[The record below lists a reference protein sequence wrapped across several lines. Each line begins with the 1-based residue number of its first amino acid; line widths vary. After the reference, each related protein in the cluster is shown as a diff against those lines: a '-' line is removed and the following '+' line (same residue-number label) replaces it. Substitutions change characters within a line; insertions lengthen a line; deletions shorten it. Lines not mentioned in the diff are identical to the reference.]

1 MTQRRKRRGPELKS
15 GPGRVP
21 LLAKLFFAALPLV
34 LLAVW
39 LLPAD
44 LQRMAGGE
52 PYEPP
57 EYEMRWTVKPGDPDA
72 PPTIGMVPT
81 ERGFRVTRAPTR
93 DVTQGDRDT
102 VSVALE
108 EGNFRRLRRCPVRIR
123 ALPRE
128 VLVEPFDGEYVR
140 SCTLEGPPG
149 YRGRLVLIDGCLRFM
164 DEGSGRPGPLV
175 LAYGMLFRDKDGY
188 LAFGAPQQADLS
200 IRVGEPGGRFE
211 GVGCSSDRPVPAPPA
226 LANRCGVATMRRL
239 GVVARM
245 ARCSDERLAELTK
258 MRLEYDGGSARARAQ
273 HEACVA
279 RTGSERACPPPLVPP
294 HPSLSYPDCRVP
306 PGHPADMSPASS

>member
-1 MTQRRKRRGPELKS
+1 MTQRRKRRGPALKS
-15 GPGRVP
+15 GPARVP

-108 EGNFRRLRRCPVRIR
+108 AGNPVASDVARFIR

-175 LAYGMLFRDKDGY
+175 LAYGMLFRDQDGY
-188 LAFGAPQQADLS
+188 LAFGAPQQADRS

-211 GVGCSSDRPVPAPPA
+211 GVGCSSDRPVPAPPE
-226 LANRCGVATMRRL
+226 LAKRCGVATMRRL
-239 GVVARM
+239 GTVGRM
-245 ARCSDERLAELTK
+245 ARCSPERLAQLTR
-258 MRLEYDGGSARARAQ
+258 MRLEYDGGSERARAV
-273 HEACVA
+273 HDACIE
-279 RTGSERACPPPLVPP
+279 RTGSERACPPPMIPP
-294 HPSLSYPDCRVP
+294 QPDLYSPDCRVP